1 MGKVNNKINFQ
12 CEIADTN
19 YYYEYDKSLP
29 LKDQIIDSHDGF
41 YLLNVRKI
49 FTNNT
54 YFGVKF
60 SILNSRDNYITHS
73 TYCKDRGFTEEK
85 VNTQDGFFSV
95 RSKKYIFNLAKHIE
109 TEVEFT
115 YKRQDIEYPPIN
127 GRTFSIY
134 FAYDDLHYKST
145 TYVFDDNKGVV
156 RGLYGVSQEQ
166 FDTWDLVK
174 SNKESHVL
182 HDTTPS
188 KEQLDEFYKKTV
200 ISLSNNIQEINTDY
214 SKIKIFR

>member
-1 MGKVNNKINFQ
+1 MEKVRSKIDFQ
-12 CEIADTN
+12 CETADTN
-19 YYYEYDKSLP
+19 YYYEYDSSLP
-29 LKDQIIDSHDGF
+29 IRQQIIDSHDDF

-49 FTNNT
+49 YTNNT

-60 SILNSRDNYITHS
+60 SILNSRDKYITHS

-85 VNTQDGFFSV
+85 VNTLDGFYSV
-95 RSKKYIFNLAKHIE
+95 RSKEYVFYLAKHIE
-109 TEVEFT
+109 KEIGFT
-115 YKRQDIEYPPIN
+115 YKKQDINYPPIN
-127 GRTFSIY
+127 NRTFSVY
-134 FAYDDLHYKST
+134 FAYDDLYYKST

-166 FDTWDLVK
+166 FDTWDIINSSK
-174 SNKESHVL
+174 DSHVL

-188 KEQLDEFYKKTV
+188 KDQLDDFYKKTV
-200 ISLSNNIQEINTDY
+200 LSLSNNIHEINTAY